1 MSKFTPESVSKLSD
15 NELKREI
22 CLKQWP
28 DLNDVQIDIG
38 GMVYGRFPDRSYRKV
53 GNPLAPTEAF
63 CLMANNRIDIYH
75 SEYAE
80 NECIVQAGDRD
91 DPQTVTVEHHASQVG
106 TARAICELYLLMEP
120 K

>member
-1 MSKFTPESVSKLSD
+1 MSKFTPETVGRLSD
-15 NELKREI
+15 NELKIEV

-28 DLNDVQIDIG
+28 DLSDIQIDIG
-38 GMVYGRFPDRSYRKV
+38 GMVYGRFADRCFRKV

-80 NECIVQAGDRD
+80 NEYIVQAGDRD
-91 DPQTVTVEHHASQVG
+91 DPQTVTVEHQASQVG
-106 TARAICELYLLMEP
+106 TARAICELYLLMGT